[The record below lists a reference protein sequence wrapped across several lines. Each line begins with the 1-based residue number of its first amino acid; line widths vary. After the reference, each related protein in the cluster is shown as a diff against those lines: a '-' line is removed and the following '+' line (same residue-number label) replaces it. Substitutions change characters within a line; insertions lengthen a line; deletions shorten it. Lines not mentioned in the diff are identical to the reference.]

1 MAIKE
6 IELFHGAVLMK
17 LLRGDRPVSLKL
29 FEFKADASRAAYW
42 VNDEVC
48 LYVKHSKTP
57 QDRQRKG
64 FECVWH
70 FQFNTSHLK
79 EMEELPQDFEVFAV
93 LVCGDENVS
102 NGSDMFIAFLTP
114 DELAECIDLDATEP
128 QTITVANKIRS
139 KLRVW
144 GTLNTADDPL
154 LIDKGAMDR
163 WEVPG
168 Q

>member
-29 FEFKADASRAAYW
+29 FEFKADPSRAAYW

-57 QDRQRKG
+57 QERQRKG

-79 EMEELPQDFEVFAV
+79 EMESLREEFEVYAV

-102 NGSDMFIAFLTP
+102 NGSDMFICFLTP
-114 DELAECIDLDATEP
+114 ENLAACIDLDATET
-128 QTITVANKIRS
+128 QSITVANKKRS

-144 GTLNTADDPL
+144 GNKNTAYDPL
-154 LIDKGAMDR
+154 LVDKGAMDK
-163 WEVPG
+163 WDVPG